1 MLINLSCFRAVFPS
15 NDAPRL
21 DSAQSFCATY
31 TQGVAT
37 ATTGFPARFT
47 SACGSSPSKFSSACS
62 CGPTATATST
72 TTTSSTTTIAAS
84 TCAPTPYGVFQNGGF
99 ECGISPWRAL
109 VTHGTTYAVTS
120 PGKTGGFAFEVVQ
133 NAALDGVGLGQA
145 TLQQLFYITPGT
157 QYTLTL
163 DSFFDVGNGGFI
175 GVNLNGQPQYTVDAS
190 DNLGPRVWNSNTIV
204 FTARTGQYLLEFEFM
219 FGTSDVV
226 AKLHNINLSPG
237 M

>member
-1 MLINLSCFRAVFPS
+1 LRLQPLQIQLRLLLRPHSNSHFYDYHLLHYHNSGVNMCADTLRSVSERRFRVWNF
-15 NDAPRL
+15 
-21 DSAQSFCATY
+21 
-31 TQGVAT
+31 
-37 ATTGFPARFT
+37 
-47 SACGSSPSKFSSACS
+47 
-62 CGPTATATST
+62 
-72 TTTSSTTTIAAS
+72 
-84 TCAPTPYGVFQNGGF
+84 
-99 ECGISPWRAL
+99 PWRAL